1 MKKLVFT
8 FFIALLAI
16 PSVLLAQE
24 NDNNSEDFSR
34 WQVRVRGV
42 AVIPDPSATIEAIG
56 GDVDISDSFIPELDF
71 TYFFTENLAVE
82 LILGTTKHE
91 VHTVGSD
98 LSPIGGG
105 IADVDLGEVWLL
117 PPTLNLQYHREV
129 FENFKPYIGAG
140 VNYTIFYDADDF
152 TTVKSV
158 SYDNAFGIST
168 QIGFDYMFT
177 DKFFF
182 NVDFKYIFLKADVE
196 VDASNLADNL
206 SIPAEVEIN
215 PMLLGFGVGMKF

>member
-24 NDNNSEDFSR
+24 KENNTDDFSK

-42 AVIPDPSATIEAIG
+42 GVLPDASATIEAIG
-56 GDVDISDSFIPELDF
+56 GDVSISDSFIPEIDF
-71 TYFFTENLAVE
+71 TYFFTKNLAVE
-82 LILGTTKHE
+82 LTLGTTKHE
-91 VHTVGSD
+91 SHTVNSN
-98 LSPIGGG
+98 LAAIGGG
-105 IADVDLGEVWLL
+105 IANVDLGEVWLL

-140 VNYTIFYDADDF
+140 INYTIFYDADDF

-158 SYDNAFGIST
+158 SYDNSFGIST

-177 DKFFF
+177 DQFFF
-182 NVDFKYIFLKADVE
+182 NVDFKYIFLKTDVE
-196 VDASNLADNL
+196 VDASNLAENL

>member
-24 NDNNSEDFSR
+24 KENNTDDFSK

-42 AVIPDPSATIEAIG
+42 GVLPDASATIEAIG
-56 GDVDISDSFIPELDF
+56 GDVSISDSFIPEIDF
-71 TYFFTENLAVE
+71 TYFFTKNLAVE

-91 VHTVGSD
+91 SHTVNSN
-98 LSPIGGG
+98 LAAIGGG
-105 IADVDLGEVWLL
+105 IANVDLGEVWLL

-140 VNYTIFYDADDF
+140 INYTIFYDADDF

-158 SYDNAFGIST
+158 SYDNSFGIST

-177 DKFFF
+177 DQFFF
-182 NVDFKYIFLKADVE
+182 NVDFKYIFLKTDVE
-196 VDASNLADNL
+196 VDASNLAENL

>member
-1 MKKLVFT
+1 MKKLVFA

-16 PSVLLAQE
+16 PSALLAQE
-24 NDNNSEDFSR
+24 NDNNSEDFDR

-42 AVIPDPSATIEAIG
+42 AVMPDASATIEAIG
-56 GDVDISDSFIPELDF
+56 GDVNISDSFIPELDF

-91 VHTVGSD
+91 AHTVGSD

-105 IADVDLGEVWLL
+105 IANVDLGEVWLL

-158 SYDNAFGIST
+158 SYDNSFGIST
-168 QIGFDYMFT
+168 QIGFDYMFFE
-177 DKFFF
+177 KFFF
-182 NVDFKYIFLKADVE
+182 NVDFKYIFLKTDVE
-196 VDASNLADNL
+196 VDASNLADSL